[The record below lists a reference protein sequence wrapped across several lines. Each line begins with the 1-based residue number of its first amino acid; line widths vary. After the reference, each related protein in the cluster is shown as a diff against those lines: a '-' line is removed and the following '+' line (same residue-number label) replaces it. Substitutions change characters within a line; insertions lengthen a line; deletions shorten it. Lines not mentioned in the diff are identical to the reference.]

1 MSAEDRQPGERGAC
15 ATCLRRSWL
24 LAELGGPLDCNC
36 RADGRLFDLLA
47 LGDDELIA
55 ALGGRRRRELQA
67 SYARFSPADAIRD
80 ERVREVCRH
89 DSVYPQALSACT
101 SAPATLYVLGSR
113 ERLARLTAR
122 PVVAVIGTSRATDY
136 GIAMAASL
144 ARGLAASGVTVAG
157 EPTGEIGAAALA
169 GAMHAHA
176 ALAVLAGGVDVAAP
190 ARRRALLARIEDGA
204 AAVGELPCG
213 TQSQR
218 WSCAAAARTVAG
230 LAELT
235 IVVEADCTPRE
246 LAGAGLAHAL
256 GRAVAAV
263 PGRVTSRA
271 SRGSNA
277 LLRDGAS
284 LVRDAGDALD
294 LLGHCDDRLRPTQ
307 DTEQSLSP
315 HLRELLERVGEG
327 FDTPARLAGDN
338 PAELLHALSELELL
352 GLLARG
358 DGGRYVPT
366 DALGAPPRYGSA
378 GQMEP

>member
-15 ATCLRRSWL
+15 ATCRRRSWL
-24 LAELGGPLDCNC
+24 LAELGGLLDCNT

-55 ALGGRRRRELQA
+55 ALGGHRRHELQA
-67 SYARFSPADAIRD
+67 SYARFSPADAMRD
-80 ERVREVCRH
+80 ERVLEVCRH

-101 SAPATLYVLGSR
+101 SAPATLYVLGGR

-122 PVVAVIGTSRATDY
+122 PVVAVVGTSRATDY
-136 GIAMAASL
+136 GIEMAASL

-157 EPTGEIGAAALA
+157 ELTGEIGAAALT
-169 GAMHAHA
+169 GAMHAQA

-213 TQSQR
+213 TRSRR
-218 WSCAAAARTVAG
+218 WSYAATARTVVA

-246 LAGAGLAHAL
+246 LASARLARRL
-256 GRAVAAV
+256 GRPVAAV

-294 LLGHCDDRLRPTQ
+294 LLGHGDGRLRPTR

-315 HLRELLERVGEG
+315 RLRELLERVGEG
-327 FDTPARLAGDN
+327 FDTPARLGGDD
-338 PAELLHALSELELL
+338 PGELLHALSELELL

-366 DALGAPPRYGSA
+366 DAVGVPSRYGSA